1 MTAAKQ
7 KLSVEE
13 YLAQEERAQ
22 QRHEFVAGE
31 IFAMVG
37 TTPLHNQICLNVASA
52 LRTELKGRPSRVFMS
67 DVKLRVNS
75 ADAFYYPDIFVT
87 CGAANPNNE
96 AKLAVDAQLVIEVL
110 SEGTSAYDRGDK
122 LHAYRKLPSLQE
134 YVLVSQGLRRVE
146 LYRRGPDVGWTFLTF
161 ERDDVVKLTSLNL
174 ELSLAAIYEDTDVQ
188 IGRAHV

>member
-7 KLSVEE
+7 RLSVEE
-13 YLAQEERAQ
+13 YLAQEEHSQ
-22 QRHEFVAGE
+22 ERHEYVAGE
-31 IFAMVG
+31 VFAMVG
-37 TTPLHNQICLNVASA
+37 TTPLHNQISLNVASA
-52 LRTELKGRPSRVFMS
+52 LRAALKGGPCRVFMS
-67 DVKLRVNS
+67 DVKLHVSN
-75 ADAFYYPDIFVT
+75 ADAFYYPDVFVA
-87 CGAANPNNE
+87 CGAAKPNKE

-161 ERDDVVKLTSLNL
+161 ERNEVVQLTSINL
-174 ELSLAAIYEDTDVQ
+174 ELSLATVYEDTDVP
-188 IGRAHV
+188 